1 MFGFKK
7 KSKSVKLNAIAS
19 GQLISITAVADDVF
33 AQKMMGD
40 GFAVEPTDGEITAPT
55 AGKIESVAD
64 TKHAIMMTTT
74 DGLEI
79 MLHLGLDTVELKG
92 APFETHVKVGDTVA
106 LGDPLVTMDLE
117 AIQAADKKTTV
128 MTVVTNMDDVEKMD
142 VIPNQMV
149 TKNDAVATVTLQSK

>member
-40 GFAVEPTDGEITAPT
+40 GFAVEPNDGEITAPA
-55 AGKIESVAD
+55 AGKIESIAD

-92 APFETHVKVGDTVA
+92 APFETHGYCRIRRSASYD
-106 LGDPLVTMDLE
+106 GFR
-117 AIQAADKKTTV
+117 
-128 MTVVTNMDDVEKMD
+128 
-142 VIPNQMV
+142 
-149 TKNDAVATVTLQSK
+149 SYSSS